1 MSKRYAFVTYED
13 LRCVCVC
20 VQIIHRNRFNS
31 TFYSF
36 LLFIGQSVAVV
47 RLKLLTSHCK
57 GRAWKWST
65 QKTNRCRITRCLQL
79 IRSTQPRPKWRK
91 PPFETSSYFCLFSLL
106 FIFPRFVELARLMYT
121 IFFSFWFHSVGWH
134 RTRHLYQKMATT
146 SPGNLILW
154 QFLHMQTHS
163 MCWCHVFLVRRLAIC
178 SRCNDSAG
186 LQCERCGDFYCSIG
200 CQTTDWSRHRQICFP
215 MP

>member
-1 MSKRYAFVTYED
+1 MNIEPKRKLAVMNLEENQGNEVILNMFKVFGNVIHFNRPPMSKRYAFVTYED

-121 IFFSFWFHSVGWH
+121 IFFILIPSCRLTSYSASVSEDGNNE
-134 RTRHLYQKMATT
+134 
-146 SPGNLILW
+146 PG
-154 QFLHMQTHS
+154 
-163 MCWCHVFLVRRLAIC
+163 
-178 SRCNDSAG
+178 
-186 LQCERCGDFYCSIG
+186 
-200 CQTTDWSRHRQICFP
+200 
-215 MP
+215 